1 MKVAMQFRA
10 EMATANVKMPVQRL
24 VHRAMTLIVVDESIL
39 RRISTILIISKMTM
53 IAISPNPKPLRSGG
67 LNSMC
72 AEMQMQR

>member
-1 MKVAMQFRA
+1 MKVAMQFKA

-24 VHRAMTLIVVDESIL
+24 VHRAMTLIVVNASIL
-39 RRISTILIISKMTM
+39 ISVSIMLIINKMTI
-53 IAISPNPKPLRSGG
+53 IANNPIPNPFRSGG